1 MRPLPH
7 SASHLPALAA
17 NANARTTTHPAPPH
31 RHHTM
36 GTQNARMQKALQ
48 ATMSDTKLSRVM
60 AEAQRQ
66 RDVFTKRR
74 AGATRTS
81 PPPLLRHPPSSAPA
95 PALSSRTTPRSSSA
109 RGPTRLMAEFG
120 CMGLMMTRPPA
131 THVTQRAAA
140 PFPRDSTTSI
150 SPLAG

>member
-36 GTQNARMQKALQ
+36 GTQNVRTQKALQ
-48 ATMSDTKLSRVM
+48 AIMSDTKLSRVM

-81 PPPLLRHPPSSAPA
+81 PPPLLRPPPSSAPA
-95 PALSSRTTPRSSSA
+95 PALESTHTTPRSGSA
-109 RGPTRLMAEFG
+109 RGPTRPMAEFG
-120 CMGLMMTRPPA
+120 ARRRTVPPRLDDVDLAARGLGA
-131 THVTQRAAA
+131 
-140 PFPRDSTTSI
+140 
-150 SPLAG
+150 